1 MPLLTLFAVA
11 GKFVIHVSF
20 QLSGVSVA
28 VSGSGKSVHMAG
40 DRERD
45 TDRDWL
51 VTVLMLI

>member
-40 DRERD
+40 DRERQIE
-45 TDRDWL
+45 TG
-51 VTVLMLI
+51 